1 MPTIDTFALQ
11 RALAEL
17 GDGLAAAS
25 PRAPGP
31 DDGFAERRR
40 RLLWHL
46 DHYLLPRVRDLEAP
60 LVVVLLGSTGA
71 GKSSLLNGLAGRP
84 VSPSGVVR
92 PTTMRPVVLL
102 APGQVDAF
110 MGGKVLAALA
120 DANRLELAV
129 DDGAFPEV
137 ALVDAPDLD
146 SVEAGNRMT
155 ADELLQAADVCLF
168 VTTAQRYA
176 DLVPWEFLHRAQ
188 ARGVPLMVVVNR
200 LPWNE
205 ADRAAV
211 MADSRRRFEEAGLGQ
226 AGPDGE
232 LPFLGVEEGA
242 RDEGTDGLT
251 AAAVE
256 PVRQALVELGRD
268 TRALAAVKAAALRG
282 ALAGLPSSVEQVARD
297 LELDEQRAAALRG
310 PVTRAYAEE
319 AGKLDDRLAGG
330 DFLRGEVM
338 RAWQDFVGLGDVS
351 RWLSSGV
358 GRVRSWFTRR
368 FQAPGATEAPL
379 RQAKEQAFEE
389 LVAALVRHADA
400 AAGHAAAE
408 WAAAPAGTLAG
419 GSAGSLLLAD
429 RPDLWGHGEGLEAQ
443 GRELLAA
450 WLGRL
455 TTVVEERGHNRRAF
469 AFATSLGVNAIGVIA
484 MLAVFAHSAGLT
496 GGEVAIAGGTAV
508 VNQKLLEALIGE
520 AAVAD
525 IVRGAERDLRSTLRT
540 ALDTDARR
548 FLDLLEPGSAG
559 PDDLRAAATRVVA
572 EAERL
577 LAELSDPDAGDR
589 AEGHQADKHQA
600 DEHQAD
606 EHQAEGHQADE
617 HQAEEH
623 QADEHQA
630 DEQPAEGRRAE
641 GHPAEGH
648 PAEGRRAEG
657 HPAEGHP
664 AEGQREPR

>member
-1 MPTIDTFALQ
+1 MPTIDTFAVQ

-17 GDGLAAAS
+17 GDALAAAS
-25 PRAPGP
+25 PRASGS
-31 DDGFAERRR
+31 DDGFGERRR
-40 RLLWHL
+40 RLVWHL

-71 GKSSLLNGLAGRP
+71 GKSSLLNGLAGQL

-102 APGQVDAF
+102 APGQVEAF

-120 DANRLELAV
+120 DADRLQLAV
-129 DDGAFPEV
+129 HDGAFPEV
-137 ALVDAPDLD
+137 ALVDAPDID
-146 SVEAGNRMT
+146 SVEAANRT
-155 ADELLQAADVCLF
+155 AADELLQAADVCLF
-168 VTTAQRYA
+168 VTSAQRYA
-176 DLVPWEFLHRAQ
+176 DLVPWEFLRRAQ

-200 LPWNE
+200 LPKIE

-211 MADSRRRFEEAGLGQ
+211 LADSRRRFEEAGLGQ
-226 AGPDGE
+226 AGPRGE

-242 RDEGTDGLT
+242 LDEATDGLA

-256 PVRQALVELGRD
+256 PVRRALVELGRD
-268 TRALAAVKAAALRG
+268 TRALAAVKATALRG
-282 ALAGLPSSVEQVARD
+282 ALAGLPASVEQVARD
-297 LELDEQRAAALRG
+297 LELDERRAAALRG
-310 PVTRAYAEE
+310 AVTRAYAEE
-319 AGKLDDRLAGG
+319 ATKLDDRLAGG

-338 RAWQDFVGLGDVS
+338 RAWQEFVGLGDVS

-358 GRVRSWFTRR
+358 GRVRSWFARR

-408 WAAAPAGTLAG
+408 WATDPAG
-419 GSAGSLLLAD
+419 SRLLAD
-429 RPDLWGHGEGLEAQ
+429 RPDLWGHGEGLEAEA
-443 GRELLAA
+443 RELLAA

-455 TTVVEERGHNRRAF
+455 TKVVEERGQNRRAF
-469 AFATSLGVNAIGVIA
+469 AFATSLGVNAIGVVA

-496 GGEVAIAGGTAV
+496 GGELAIAGGTAV

-525 IVRGAERDLRSTLRT
+525 IVRGAERDLRSTLRA
-540 ALDTDARR
+540 ALDADARR
-548 FLDLLEPGSAG
+548 FLDLLEPTGAG
-559 PDDLRAAATRVVA
+559 PDDLRAAAAKVAA

-577 LAELSDPDAGDR
+577 LAELGAG
-589 AEGHQADKHQA
+589 AG
-600 DEHQAD
+600 
-606 EHQAEGHQADE
+606 G
-617 HQAEEH
+617 QAEE
-623 QADEHQA
+623 
-630 DEQPAEGRRAE
+630 RRA
-641 GHPAEGH
+641 A
-648 PAEGRRAEG
+648 R
-657 HPAEGHP
+657 
-664 AEGQREPR
+664 